1 MKNADTTVLEAA
13 AEIVAAFGSHNKDR
27 YFSCFSP
34 AATFIFYSS
43 DKPFAS
49 RREYEDEWDSWEK
62 GGFRVHGCFSSEAKV
77 TLHAGSRIAIF
88 THTVRT
94 DSSISG
100 ERMTIGE
107 RETIVFEK
115 NDERWLAIHEHLS
128 LDPNLS

>member
-1 MKNADTTVLEAA
+1 MKNADITVLEAA

-100 ERMTIGE
+100 ERMTIVE

-115 NDERWLAIHEHLS
+115 NDERWLGIHEHLS

>member
-77 TLHAGSRIAIF
+77 TLHADSQIAIF

-94 DSSISG
+94 ESSISG

>member
-1 MKNADTTVLEAA
+1 MKNADTTVLDAA

-43 DKPFAS
+43 DRPFDS

-62 GGFRVHGCFSSEAKV
+62 GGFRVHGCLSSEATVK
-77 TLHAGSRIAIF
+77 LHADSQIAIF

-115 NDERWLAIHEHLS
+115 SGGRWLAIHEHLS
-128 LDPNLS
+128 PDPNFS